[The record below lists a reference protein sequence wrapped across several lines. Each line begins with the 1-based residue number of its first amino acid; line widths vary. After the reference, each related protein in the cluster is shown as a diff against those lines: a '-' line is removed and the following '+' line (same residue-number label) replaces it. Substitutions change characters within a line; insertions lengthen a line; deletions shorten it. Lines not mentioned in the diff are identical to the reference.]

1 MGSALLAARVS
12 RPALDY
18 IPLTATAGKRRTTAE
33 LRDLALERMRAL
45 GYPYV
50 GSEFT
55 PAGSGCRFDVIGV
68 ARQTRQVRIYEV
80 KSSRADWLAD
90 AKWERYL
97 PYCTHFSFVAPAG
110 AIARWELDRDIGLI
124 EYGHPALERML
135 ANRRYGWTVQR
146 SDALRASRPS
156 RRLRDAV
163 GDEEWLALVETIAFA
178 RMPQQAPEIPFI
190 DGAGI

>member
-1 MGSALLAARVS
+1 V
-12 RPALDY
+12 LDY
-18 IPLTATAGKRRTTAE
+18 IPLTAAAGKRRTTAE
-33 LRDLALERMRAL
+33 LRELAVERMRTL

-50 GSEFT
+50 GSEFS
-55 PAGSGCRFDVIGV
+55 PAGSACRFDVIGLG
-68 ARQTRQVRIYEV
+68 RYTRQVRIYEV

-97 PYCTHFSFVAPAG
+97 PYCTHFAFVAPAG

-135 ANRRYGWTVQR
+135 ANRRFGFTVGR
-146 SDALRASRPS
+146 ADALRSSRPS
-156 RRLRDAV
+156 RRLREAV

-178 RMPQQAPEIPFI
+178 RVPHHAPTF
-190 DGAGI
+190 DFDHGAGI

>member
-1 MGSALLAARVS
+1 M
-12 RPALDY
+12 LDY
-18 IPLTATAGKRRTTAE
+18 IPLTAAAGKKKTTAE
-33 LRDLALERMRAL
+33 LRGLAVERMRDL

-50 GSEFT
+50 ASEFS
-55 PAGSGCRFDVIGV
+55 PAGSACRFDVIGLG
-68 ARQTRQVRIYEV
+68 RYTRQVRIYEV

-90 AKWERYL
+90 SKWERYL
-97 PYCTHFSFVAPAG
+97 PYCTQFAFIAPAG

-135 ANRRYGWTVQR
+135 ANRRFGFTMHR
-146 SDALRASRPS
+146 EDALRSSRPS
-156 RRLRDAV
+156 RRLRECV

-178 RMPQQAPEIPFI
+178 RAVRDVPELNFS

>member
-1 MGSALLAARVS
+1 VESVANV
-12 RPALDY
+12 LDY
-18 IPLTATAGKRRTTAE
+18 IPLTAAAGKKQTTAE
-33 LRDLALERMRAL
+33 LRALAVERMRAL

-50 GSEFT
+50 ASEFA
-55 PAGSGCRFDVIGV
+55 PAGSKCRFDVIGLG
-68 ARQTRQVRIYEV
+68 RYTRQVRIYEV

-90 AKWERYL
+90 RKWERYL
-97 PYCTHFSFVAPAG
+97 PFCTQFAFVAPAG

-135 ANRRYGWTVQR
+135 ANRRFGFTLRPQ
-146 SDALRASRPS
+146 DALRSSRPA
-156 RRLRDAV
+156 RRLRAAV

-178 RMPQQAPEIPFI
+178 RLGRDEPDQTFT

>member
-1 MGSALLAARVS
+1 MCLPHRRREV
-12 RPALDY
+12 LDY
-18 IPLTATAGKRRTTAE
+18 IPLTVTAGKKKTTAE
-33 LRDLALERMRAL
+33 LRTLASERMHDL

-50 GSEFT
+50 ATEFA
-55 PAGSGCRFDVIGV
+55 PAGSRCRFDVIGLG
-68 ARQTRQVRIYEV
+68 RYTRQVRIYEV

-90 AKWERYL
+90 SKWERYL
-97 PYCTHFSFVAPAG
+97 PYCTHFAFIAPAG

-135 ANRRYGWTVQR
+135 ANRRFGFTVNRQ
-146 SDALRASRPS
+146 DALRSSRPS
-156 RRLRDAV
+156 RRLRAAV

-178 RMPQQAPEIPFI
+178 RSIRDVPEFSFS

>member
-1 MGSALLAARVS
+1 V
-12 RPALDY
+12 LDY
-18 IPLTATAGKRRTTAE
+18 IPLTAAAGKRKTTAE
-33 LRDLALERMRAL
+33 LRGLAVARMRDL

-50 GSEFT
+50 ASEFS
-55 PAGSGCRFDVIGV
+55 PAGSNCRFDVIGLG
-68 ARQTRQVRIYEV
+68 RYTRQVRIYEV

-90 AKWERYL
+90 SKWERYL
-97 PYCTHFSFVAPAG
+97 PYCTHFAFVAPAG

-124 EYGHPALERML
+124 EYGHPAFERML
-135 ANRRYGWTVQR
+135 ANRRYGYTMR
-146 SDALRASRPS
+146 REDALRSSRPS

-178 RMPQQAPEIPFI
+178 RAARDVPELYFS